1 MNKNLKFIIVLSLLS
16 FSSMYSQNSHF
27 DVKESIKYMDQ
38 FKTTTILSSHSNS
51 DELNVIARKSK
62 NNLVFETFD
71 KQAKGKKI
79 KIIQLSKKES
89 FVGDIFHNNKLQIF
103 MVETLSKTKRIL
115 NCYTYNIEDNTST
128 KIILLEKNVK
138 KKTALFSG
146 QNKRQTNFSISPNK
160 KYIAIATDNIK
171 KNSNSYDIHV
181 YDAEKLTL
189 IYTKNYFN
197 NLDKYYI
204 SSDMLVSNNAI
215 IYSIGKEYKNGKRER
230 KKSKPNYSYVLNK
243 ISKDD
248 IKTSIIKLNEDE
260 YIKSLTMSFYNDQI
274 RLIGYYSRDKVFGIK
289 GVSIFNFDKKNLS
302 VTSKKKQKLPV
313 KVFEDL
319 YGYRNA
325 KNKKDSELTS
335 FYLDHTLED
344 KDGNV
349 YLIAEEF
356 YTTQTYVSY
365 GVNGGGGF
373 VTTYHYDDL
382 LITKLNK
389 NGNLVWGR
397 SIYKRS
403 NEASYNVFLHNDQ
416 LHVLLNSG
424 KNLLKKNDGRLKVS
438 KGWFESSSLYLF
450 LYDNDGNVTH
460 QKIQDNKGKTFY
472 IPYRGSYSK
481 GKFVMYNH
489 SKKRK
494 QIMMLTCIE

>member
-171 KNSNSYDIHV
+171 K
-181 YDAEKLTL
+181 
-189 IYTKNYFN
+189 
-197 NLDKYYI
+197 
-204 SSDMLVSNNAI
+204 
-215 IYSIGKEYKNGKRER
+215 
-230 KKSKPNYSYVLNK
+230 
-243 ISKDD
+243 
-248 IKTSIIKLNEDE
+248 
-260 YIKSLTMSFYNDQI
+260 
-274 RLIGYYSRDKVFGIK
+274 
-289 GVSIFNFDKKNLS
+289 
-302 VTSKKKQKLPV
+302 
-313 KVFEDL
+313 
-319 YGYRNA
+319 
-325 KNKKDSELTS
+325 
-335 FYLDHTLED
+335 
-344 KDGNV
+344 
-349 YLIAEEF
+349 
-356 YTTQTYVSY
+356 
-365 GVNGGGGF
+365 
-373 VTTYHYDDL
+373 
-382 LITKLNK
+382 
-389 NGNLVWGR
+389 
-397 SIYKRS
+397 
-403 NEASYNVFLHNDQ
+403 
-416 LHVLLNSG
+416 
-424 KNLLKKNDGRLKVS
+424 
-438 KGWFESSSLYLF
+438 
-450 LYDNDGNVTH
+450 
-460 QKIQDNKGKTFY
+460 
-472 IPYRGSYSK
+472 
-481 GKFVMYNH
+481 KF
-489 SKKRK
+489 
-494 QIMMLTCIE
+494 

>member
-1 MNKNLKFIIVLSLLS
+1 MKNKIKFIVILSVCSLS
-16 FSSMYSQNSHF
+16 SLFSQNNHF
-27 DVKESIKYMDQ
+27 DVKESVKYKDQ
-38 FKTTTILSSHSNS
+38 FKTTTILSSHSNF
-51 DELNVIARKSK
+51 DALNVIARKSK
-62 NNLVFETFD
+62 NNLVFETFNN
-71 KQAKGKKI
+71 QAKGQKL
-79 KIIQLSKKES
+79 KIIPLSKKES
-89 FVGDIFHNNKLQIF
+89 FVGDVFLVNQLKIF
-103 MVETLSKTKRIL
+103 MVETPSKTKRIL
-115 NCYTYNIEDNTST
+115 NCYTYAIDGNTVT
-128 KIILLEKNVK
+128 KTMLLEKNVK

-171 KNSNSYDIHV
+171 KNSNSYDVHV

-197 NLDKYYI
+197 NLEKYYT
-204 SSDMLVSNNAI
+204 STDMLAGNDGTV
-215 IYSIGKEYKNGKRER
+215 YSIGKEYKKGKRER

-243 ISKDD
+243 ISKEEV
-248 IKTSIIKLNEDE
+248 KTSTIQLNEDE
-260 YIKSLTMSFYNDQI
+260 YIKSLKMSFYRNQI
-274 RLIGYYSRDKVFGIK
+274 RLIGYYSKDKVFGIK
-289 GVSIFNFDKKNLS
+289 GVSIFNFDKENLL
-302 VTSKKKQKLPV
+302 VLNKKKQALPL

-325 KNKKDSELTS
+325 KNKKNSELTS
-335 FYLDHTLED
+335 FYLDHTVED
-344 KDGNV
+344 KEGNV

-356 YTTQTYVSY
+356 YITQTYVSY
-365 GVNGGGGF
+365 GMNGGST

-382 LITKLNK
+382 LITKLNS
-389 NGNLVWGR
+389 NGDLVWGR

-450 LYDNDGNVTH
+450 LYDQDGNVAH

-481 GKFVMYNH
+481 GKFMMYNH

-494 QIMMLTCIE
+494 KIMMLSCIE